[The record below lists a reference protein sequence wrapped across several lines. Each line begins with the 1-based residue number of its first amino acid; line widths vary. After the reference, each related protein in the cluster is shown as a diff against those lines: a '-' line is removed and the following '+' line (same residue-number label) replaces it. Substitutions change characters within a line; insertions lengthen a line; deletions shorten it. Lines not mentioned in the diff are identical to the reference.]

1 MRTTAGLR
9 HLFGMIYNKQPTDIT
24 TQLAMLKQRG
34 LIVTDDDNA
43 LEQLASIIM
52 QKDIY
57 HLRRW

>member
-1 MRTTAGLR
+1 
-9 HLFGMIYNKQPTDIT
+9 MIYNKQPTDIT